1 LSAWS
6 ICSSGERL
14 FRIGTRPSSG
24 ARLCRISRSADCLN
38 GLSSLTTIAIMD
50 WQIQEA
56 KARFSELIE
65 RALKEGPQTV
75 TRHGKAVAVLIRSDE
90 YRRLRTKGKSLKAL
104 LAAAPL
110 RGVEISRSRD
120 TGRAVD
126 LECT

>member
-1 LSAWS
+1 M
-6 ICSSGERL
+6 
-14 FRIGTRPSSG
+14 
-24 ARLCRISRSADCLN
+24 N
-38 GLSSLTTIAIMD
+38 

-56 KARFSELIE
+56 KARFSELVE

-75 TRHGKAVAVLIRSDE
+75 TRRGKVVAVLIPADE
-90 YRRLRTKGKSLKAL
+90 YRRLRTGGKSFKAI

-120 TGRAVD
+120 TGRVVD